1 MRQSSTHSAIAL
13 LLLAIVLPA
22 SGQPLPA
29 LHDSILIGGT
39 GGWDYV
45 TCDTNANRLYVS
57 HEERVE
63 VVDLTTRK
71 RIGSVEGT
79 VGVHGIVIAGKGF
92 TTNGKDATVTVFDPA
107 TLREVKRIP
116 LTGKKPDAI
125 LFEPVSGRVFTF
137 NGGSGNCSAIDTQS
151 LDDVGTLRLNGAP
164 ESAVAEG
171 TGMVFV
177 NIEDKNEVVKFD
189 ASSLHIE
196 ARWPL
201 SPGATPTGLAIDRT
215 NHRLFA
221 GCRNQLLIVLDA
233 NTGTVVTSVPIGK
246 GVDGVSFDTERQ
258 MIYVSNKDGTLDIIR
273 QRSPLQYEHVASIPT
288 IRGAKTMA
296 LDERHHRVYLPASRP
311 SADGARGDF
320 RVYVVE

>member
-1 MRQSSTHSAIAL
+1 
-13 LLLAIVLPA
+13 VLPA

-39 GGWDYV
+39 GGWDYI

-125 LFEPVSGRVFTF
+125 LLEPVSGRVFTF
-137 NGGSGNCSAIDTQS
+137 NGGSGNCCAIDTQA
-151 LDDVGTLRLNGAP
+151 LDDVGTLSLNGAP

-177 NIEDKNEVVKFD
+177 NIEDKNEVVKFN
-189 ASSLHIE
+189 AVSLTIE
-196 ARWPL
+196 ERWPL
-201 SPGATPTGLAIDRT
+201 SPGATPTGLAIDRI

-233 NTGTVVTSVPIGK
+233 RTGSVVTSLPIGK
-246 GVDGVSFDTERQ
+246 GVDGVSFDADRQ
-258 MIYVSNKDGTLDIIR
+258 MIYVSNKDGTLDIIH
-273 QRSPLQYEHVASIPT
+273 QRTPWQYEHIASIPT
-288 IRGAKTMA
+288 VPGAKTMT
-296 LDERHHRVYLPASRP
+296 LDGRSHRIFLPAARS
-311 SADGARGDF
+311 SANGGRGEF
-320 RVYVVE
+320 RVYIVE